1 MKWRMLNKGLIKL
14 CWFILLSICIQTL
27 SAQDSTDVDDLLF
40 ASTNRI
46 VWIDQVPALK
56 QDTEKKKKGWFKN
69 LILGDKEIKSI
80 QKPVYIL
87 TEKENTKIILDQGHG
102 TLFLSEDQKLSIP
115 KVIKK
120 KDYEFPSL
128 VAACLLPGNELLFT
142 DSSKEH
148 IYHFS
153 SNRKEI
159 SIFNEALQLKQPTGI
174 AYSKKTNQIW
184 LVETGLHQISILD
197 LTGNKIKSFGKRG
210 SKEGEFNYPTSI
222 WIDNDGLVYI
232 VDALNFRIQIFDAEG
247 NFISMF
253 GKNGNGTGFMA
264 SPKGIATDSH
274 GNIYVVDALFH
285 AVQIFDKQ
293 GNYLY
298 QFGKQGRRTE
308 EFWMPTGIF
317 IDEKDQIY
325 VVDSYN
331 SRIQIFELKYQE

>member
-1 MKWRMLNKGLIKL
+1 M
-14 CWFILLSICIQTL
+14 QTL

-40 ASTNRI
+40 SNTNKI
-46 VWIDQVPALK
+46 IWIDQIPVLK
-56 QDTEKKKKGWFKN
+56 QDLDKKKKGWFKN

-80 QKPVYIL
+80 QKPTYIL
-87 TEKENTKIILDQGHG
+87 AVDENTNLVLDQGHG
-102 TLFLSEDQKLSIP
+102 TLFFIEDQKLSIP

-120 KDYEFPSL
+120 KDKEFPSL
-128 VAACLLPGNELLFT
+128 ISACLLPGNELLFT
-142 DSSKEH
+142 DSSKEQV
-148 IYHFS
+148 YLLS
-153 SNRKEI
+153 ANRKEI
-159 SIFNEALQLKQPTGI
+159 GLFNEKLQLSRPTGI
-174 AYSKKTNQIW
+174 AYSKKSGQIW
-184 LVETGLHQISILD
+184 LVETGNHQISILD
-197 LTGNKIKSFGKRG
+197 LSGNKIKSFGERG

-232 VDALNFRIQIFDAEG
+232 VDALNFRIQIFDADG
-247 NFISMF
+247 NFVNMF

-317 IDEKDQIY
+317 IDEKDHIY

-331 SRIQIFELKYQE
+331 SRIQIFELKYQK